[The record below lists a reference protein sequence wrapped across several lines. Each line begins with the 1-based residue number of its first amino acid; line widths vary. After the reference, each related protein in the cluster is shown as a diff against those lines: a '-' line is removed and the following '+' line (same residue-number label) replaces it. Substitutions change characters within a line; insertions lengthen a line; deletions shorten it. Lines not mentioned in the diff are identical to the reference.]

1 MIMEVGFEGS
11 KSVSFD
17 LLYRGDEPVMWLG
30 FPVYIQDQEVSWR
43 YMFYDGG
50 YWNVIEFEDYS
61 PAYILDHLTNN
72 VGLYDIMYVSEP
84 SISSSPA
91 NLAFRA
97 KLADWSGNWD
107 DDDYTPVSHSAIAR
121 LSEKEFF
128 FFCADCFNGTEGI
141 SICTDERGNVNHDIC
156 ETVESKHHGTVNRC
170 NCPPGFSGPLCEI
183 RPQRV

>member
-1 MIMEVGFEGS
+1 MS
-11 KSVSFD
+11 LKTKAQLTSD
-17 LLYRGDEPVMWLG
+17 
-30 FPVYIQDQEVSWR
+30 
-43 YMFYDGG
+43 
-50 YWNVIEFEDYS
+50 
-61 PAYILDHLTNN
+61 ILDHLTNN

-156 ETVESKHHGTVNRC
+156 ETVESKHHGIVNRC

-183 RPQRV
+183 RPVEGIVKLHFDYGDGVCLVCGEANDWSLWDLGIEGTCHPYPTSHRGHEQV